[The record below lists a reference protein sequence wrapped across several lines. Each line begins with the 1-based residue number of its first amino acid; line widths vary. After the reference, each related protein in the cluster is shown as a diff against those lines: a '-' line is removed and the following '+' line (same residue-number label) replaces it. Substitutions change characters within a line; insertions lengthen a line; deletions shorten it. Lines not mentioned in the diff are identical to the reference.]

1 MGAAR
6 PARQARQ
13 LRGIALRHIL
23 HRLIEFILATDSG
36 IRLKGAKIGVNI
48 NIKSATQAFVM
59 SKPASSHAASSQPA
73 THAVRPDQSSG
84 GMSKGLTN
92 YGDNGFSLFLR
103 KAFIKGAG
111 FTDSALDRPVI
122 GIANTGSA
130 YNPCHGNAPQLIEAV
145 KRGVMLAGGLPMDFP
160 TISIHE
166 SFAQPTSMY
175 LRNLMSMDTEEMIRA
190 QPMDAVVLIGG
201 CDKTV
206 PAQLM
211 GAASANIPAIQLIT
225 GSMLTGSH
233 RGDRVGACTDC
244 RRYWGRFRAE
254 EIDAQEVA
262 DVNNQLVAS
271 VGTCSVMGTAST
283 MACIA
288 EALGMTVPGGASP
301 PAVTADRIRVAES
314 TGAQAVRIARERLTI
329 DKILTAAAFENAMR
343 VLLAIGG
350 STNGIVHL
358 TAIAGR
364 MGFEV
369 DLKALDRMGRETPV
383 LLDLKPSGQHYM
395 EDFHH
400 AGGMA
405 TLLRELKPLLHLDA
419 LTVTGRTLGEEIEAA
434 GPGFRQDVV
443 RPMAN
448 PIYPQGGIAV
458 LEGNLAPGGAII
470 KQSAANP
477 ALMEHEGRAVVF
489 ENLEDMAD
497 RIDNPDLDV
506 TADDILVLKNIG
518 PKGAPGMPEAGYMP
532 IPKKLALAGVKD
544 MVRISDGRMSGTAF
558 GTIVLHVMPESAIGG
573 PLAQVRNGDRIRLS
587 VARREISLLVS
598 ADELARR
605 MQQNPVV
612 APTGARGYHKLFLQT
627 VTQADQGVDF
637 DFLRAAQMRQTIPG
651 KK

>member
-1 MGAAR
+1 MTKPETDRAM
-6 PARQARQ
+6 P
-13 LRGIALRHIL
+13 
-23 HRLIEFILATDSG
+23 DSG
-36 IRLKGAKIGVNI
+36 
-48 NIKSATQAFVM
+48 T
-59 SKPASSHAASSQPA
+59 P
-73 THAVRPDQSSG
+73 
-84 GMSKGLTN
+84 GMTKGLTH
-92 YGDNGFSLFLR
+92 YGDPGFSLFLR

-111 FTDSALDRPVI
+111 FTDSALARPVI
-122 GIANTGSA
+122 GITNTGSA

-166 SFAQPTSMY
+166 SFSQPTSMF
-175 LRNLMSMDTEEMIRA
+175 LRNLMSMDTEELLRA

-211 GAASANIPAIQLIT
+211 GAASAGLPAVQLIT

-233 RGDRVGACTDC
+233 RGERVGACTDC

-254 EIDAQEVA
+254 EIDQHELAEV
-262 DVNNQLVAS
+262 NTQLVAS

-301 PAVTADRIRVAES
+301 PAVTADRMRFAEQS
-314 TGAQAVRIARERLTI
+314 GALAVGMARQGLTI
-329 DKILTAAAFENAMR
+329 DKVLTEKAFENAMR

-350 STNGIVHL
+350 SSNGIVHL

-364 MGFEV
+364 MGFQM
-369 DLKALDRMGRETPV
+369 DLQALDRMGRETPV

-419 LTVTGRTLGEEIEAA
+419 MTVTGRTLGQEIEAA
-434 GPGFRQDVV
+434 GPGFKQQVV
-443 RPMAN
+443 RPMSQ

-458 LEGNLAPGGAII
+458 LRGNLAPGGAII

-477 ALMEHEGRAVVF
+477 VLMEHEGRAVVF
-489 ENLEDMAD
+489 ENLQDLAE
-497 RIDNPDLDV
+497 RIDSPDLDV
-506 TADDILVLKNIG
+506 NADDILVLKHIG
-518 PKGAPGMPEAGYMP
+518 PKGAAMPEAGYLP
-532 IPKKLALAGVKD
+532 IPKKLALAGCKD

-558 GTIVLHVMPESAIGG
+558 GTIVLHITPESAIGG
-573 PLAQVRNGDRIRLS
+573 PLAYVQNGDRIRLS
-587 VARREISLLVS
+587 VARRELSLLVS
-598 ADELARR
+598 QTELDQRQAS
-605 MQQNPVV
+605 QPVTPPS
-612 APTGARGYHKLFLQT
+612 AQRGYLKLFLQS
-627 VTQADQGVDF
+627 VTQADQGADF
-637 DFLRAAQMRQTIPG
+637 DFLMPQMTAVIPR
-651 KK
+651 KP

>member
-1 MGAAR
+1 MTKPETDRAM
-6 PARQARQ
+6 P
-13 LRGIALRHIL
+13 
-23 HRLIEFILATDSG
+23 DSG
-36 IRLKGAKIGVNI
+36 TR
-48 NIKSATQAFVM
+48 
-59 SKPASSHAASSQPA
+59 
-73 THAVRPDQSSG
+73 
-84 GMSKGLTN
+84 GMTKGLTH
-92 YGDNGFSLFLR
+92 YGDPGFSLFLR

-111 FTDSALDRPVI
+111 FTDSALARPVI
-122 GIANTGSA
+122 GITNTGSA

-166 SFAQPTSMY
+166 SFSQPTSMF
-175 LRNLMSMDTEEMIRA
+175 LRNLMSMDTEELLRA

-211 GAASANIPAIQLIT
+211 GAASAGLPAVQLIT

-233 RGDRVGACTDC
+233 RGERVGACTDC

-254 EIDAQEVA
+254 EIDQHELAEV
-262 DVNNQLVAS
+262 NTQLVAS

-301 PAVTADRIRVAES
+301 PAVTADRM
-314 TGAQAVRIARERLTI
+314 RIAEQSGALAVGMARQGLTI
-329 DKILTAAAFENAMR
+329 DKVLTEKAFENAMR

-350 STNGIVHL
+350 SSNGIVHL

-364 MGFEV
+364 MGFQM
-369 DLKALDRMGRETPV
+369 DLQALDRMGRETPV

-419 LTVTGRTLGEEIEAA
+419 MTVTGRTLGQEIEAA
-434 GPGFRQDVV
+434 GPGFKQQVV
-443 RPMAN
+443 RPMSQ

-458 LEGNLAPGGAII
+458 LRGNLAPGGAII

-477 ALMEHEGRAVVF
+477 VLMEHEGRAVVF
-489 ENLEDMAD
+489 ENLQDLAE
-497 RIDNPDLDV
+497 RIDSPDLDV
-506 TADDILVLKNIG
+506 NADDILVLKHIG
-518 PKGAPGMPEAGYMP
+518 PKGAAMPEAGYLP
-532 IPKKLALAGVKD
+532 IPKKLALAGCKD

-558 GTIVLHVMPESAIGG
+558 GTIVLHITPESAIGG
-573 PLAQVRNGDRIRLS
+573 PLAYVQNGDRIRLS
-587 VARREISLLVS
+587 VARRELSLLVS
-598 ADELARR
+598 QTELAQR
-605 MQQNPVV
+605 QASQPVTPPS
-612 APTGARGYHKLFLQT
+612 AQRGYLKLFLQS
-627 VTQADQGVDF
+627 VTQADQGADF
-637 DFLRAAQMRQTIPG
+637 DFLMPPMTAVIPRNP
-651 KK
+651 